1 MQKTIAQL
9 KTANAATFGNGKD
22 TKGDDEKAFNDDQLD
37 SIKPLEKVVS
47 ASQTAVLGESYV
59 VVASATFTDPAPSEG
74 KGFSVFVRNGT
85 ATVGGVAYNSAGTTI
100 TRIFHSGAWKSYLG
114 TIESYVTLDRTAWDA
129 LVAANGLVA
138 GWRYRVTGAYTF
150 DAFGAKDIVVIA
162 DSANTVEDTGYVI
175 ITGIFVPYTVDSTL
189 SNPGFFLYCYPVMA
203 LTGAQ
208 ALAYGTYNWKFNSG
222 LTMYLA
228 DGSLFFQT
236 EVQGSDFSTIIFDNV
251 KALDSNGT
259 DWLAGDFGTYDPNTD
274 TFTPNANV
282 WTPTATTDGTVV
294 TGLTGIVSAKY
305 SRVGNVLHYSLLGS
319 QVVFDFT
326 AGNTGFFQIVDTEFP
341 FPPSGDH
348 VVTASFSE
356 PEVIASIAISG
367 ASLRINFINK
377 STTLTVTTDVSI
389 IGQCLL

>member
-22 TKGDDEKAFNDDQLD
+22 TRGDDEKTFNDDQLD

-150 DAFGAKDIVVIA
+150 DAFGAKDIVVTA
-162 DSANTVEDTGYVI
+162 DSVNTIETTTQVVFGDFY
-175 ITGIFVPYTVDSTL
+175 VPYTTDFAF
-189 SNPGFFLYCYPVMA
+189 NQGFFLYAYPSMA
-203 LTGAQ
+203 LTGTQ
-208 ALAYGTYNWKFNSG
+208 SLAYGTYNWKFNSG
-222 LTMYLA
+222 LTMYLT

-259 DWLAGDFGTYDPNTD
+259 DWLAGDLGTFDPNTD
-274 TFTPNANV
+274 TFTPNANT
-282 WTPTATTDGTVV
+282 WAPTATTDGTVM
-294 TGLTGIVSAKY
+294 TGLTGVVSGKY
-305 SRVGNVLHYSLLGS
+305 SRVGNVLHYSFLISEG
-319 QVVFDFT
+319 VFDFT
-326 AGNTGFFQIVDTEFP
+326 AGNTGFVQIADSEFP
-341 FPPSGDH
+341 FLPIGDH
-348 VVTASFSE
+348 VVNASFSE
-356 PEVIASIAISG
+356 PEVIGSIAINS

-377 STTLTVTTDVSI
+377 STTLTVTTDISI
-389 IGQCLL
+389 TGQCLL